1 MTKPSKS
8 RMVSKIIK
16 FTLKDILLEVG
27 LPLLVLASL
36 FILFDMFRISQQ
48 PTFEQ
53 SEAMIEQQ
61 DKDKQKLQNSLDRAQ
76 KAIDEA
82 DAVLNKSK

>member
-1 MTKPSKS
+1 MI
-8 RMVSKIIK
+8 SKIIK
-16 FTLKDILLEVG
+16 FTLKDILLEIG

-53 SEAMIEQQ
+53 SEAMIEQE
-61 DKDKQKLQNSLDRAQ
+61 DRDKQKLQKSLDRAQ
-76 KAIDEA
+76 KAIAQTD
-82 DAVLNKSK
+82 DVLNK

>member
-1 MTKPSKS
+1 MI
-8 RMVSKIIK
+8 SKIIK
-16 FTLKDILLEVG
+16 FTLKDILLEIG
-27 LPLLVLASL
+27 LPLLILASL

-53 SEAMIEQQ
+53 SEAIIEQQ
-61 DKDKQKLQNSLDRAQ
+61 DRDEQKLQNSLDRAQ